1 MQKNDP
7 AETWHIYPR
16 QSHIYNRIRLQHP
29 TMMDKSSCVRAY
41 LLAWHLHATKRQR
54 RKTDLFQILAQ
65 KEALDALEGKLEA
78 HGSV

>member
-1 MQKNDP
+1 MTDYSP
-7 AETWHIYPR
+7 
-16 QSHIYNRIRLQHP
+16 
-29 TMMDKSSCVRAY
+29 CVHAY
-41 LLAWHLHATKRQR
+41 LLAWRLYATKRQR